1 LAYEDLILGAILG
14 TVLSIVGAVV
24 VFFLEN
30 FLASHF
36 EEKNARRRLIDTL
49 YLEVK
54 HNLTI
59 AGYPDNLK
67 LGYLDEIVSLAVKSG
82 EINLLPGELRD
93 RVIAYRSTLNI
104 LTQVKPVAETT
115 LKRDGIKQMQDLLS
129 FLGQSMDKKAQA
141 QVERATG

>member
-1 LAYEDLILGAILG
+1 LAYEDLILGAVLG

-36 EEKNARRRLIDTL
+36 EEKNARRRLINTL

-67 LGYLDEIVSLAVKSG
+67 LGYLDEIVSLAVKTG
-82 EINLLPGELRD
+82 EINLLPEEFRD
-93 RVIAYRSTLNI
+93 KVIAYRCTLNI

-115 LKRDGIKQMQDLLS
+115 LKRDGIKQMQELLS
-129 FLGQSMDKKAQA
+129 ILGYAAKIEEPR
-141 QVERATG
+141 VTG

>member
-1 LAYEDLILGAILG
+1 MAYEDLILGAILG